1 MRTQKSADVASGCFI
16 AFLGIVVIFA
26 ATKITGGMEERLP
39 PRTLPYILGF
49 TILVAGVL
57 LAIRAWRYTGENPP
71 IKWPDR
77 TGMIRVLALLV
88 SLAAYI
94 ALIDP
99 LGMPI
104 ATVLYVGFSVWYLWL
119 GRHRIIYALITGIVS
134 GAVVYY
140 VFIQFLELSFP
151 LGPLQLGG

>member
-1 MRTQKSADVASGCFI
+1 MKTQKSADVTSGCFL
-16 AFLGIVVIFA
+16 AFLGIVVIIA

-39 PRTLPYILGF
+39 PRTLPYIMGF

-57 LAIRAWRYTGENPP
+57 LAVRSWRFQGENPA

-77 TGMIRVLALLV
+77 TGMLRVLVILL

-94 ALIDP
+94 ALIEP

-104 ATVLYVGFSVWYLWL
+104 ATVLYVSFSVC
-119 GRHRIIYALITGIVS
+119 IS
-134 GAVVYY
+134 G
-140 VFIQFLELSFP
+140 
-151 LGPLQLGG
+151 

>member
-1 MRTQKSADVASGCFI
+1 MKTQKSADVASGCFI

-49 TILVAGVL
+49 TILVAGTF
-57 LAIRAWRYTGENPP
+57 LAVKSWRFQGENPA

-77 TGMIRVLALLV
+77 TGMVRVIVILL
-88 SLAAYI
+88 SLAVYI
-94 ALIDP
+94 VLIEP

-104 ATVLYVGFSVWYLWL
+104 ATVLYVSFSVWYLWI
-119 GRHRIIYALITGIVS
+119 GRHPIVYALITGLLS

-140 VFIQFLELSFP
+140 LFMHFLELGFP
-151 LGPLQLGG
+151 MGLLQL

>member
-1 MRTQKSADVASGCFI
+1 MKTQKSADIAGGCFI
-16 AFLGIVVIFA
+16 TFLGLAVLYA

-39 PRTLPYILGF
+39 PRTLPYVLGF
-49 TILVAGVL
+49 TILIAGII
-57 LAIRAWRYTGENPP
+57 LAVRSWRFKGENPA

-77 TGMIRVLALLV
+77 SGMMRVSVVLLGLAG
-88 SLAAYI
+88 YI

-104 ATVLYVGFSVWYLWL
+104 STALYISFSVWYLWI
-119 GRHRIIYALITGIVS
+119 GRHSIIFAIITGLIS

-140 VFIQFLELSFP
+140 LFIHLLELSFP
-151 LGPLQLGG
+151 VGPLQR

>member
-49 TILVAGVL
+49 TILLAGIL
-57 LAIRAWRYTGENPP
+57 LAIRAWRFKGENPA

-77 TGMIRVLALLV
+77 TGMVRVITLLF
-88 SLAAYI
+88 SLAVYI

-104 ATVLYVGFSVWYLWL
+104 ATFLYVAFSVWYLWI
-119 GRHRIIYALITGIVS
+119 GRRRIIYALITGVLS

-151 LGPLQLGG
+151 LGLLQL

>member
-1 MRTQKSADVASGCFI
+1 MRTQKSADLASGCFI

-49 TILVAGVL
+49 TILAAGIM
-57 LAIRAWRYTGENPP
+57 LAIKAWRYKGENPE

-77 TGMIRVLALLV
+77 TGMVRVLVLLI
-88 SLAAYI
+88 SLAAYV

-104 ATVLYVGFSVWYLWL
+104 ATVLYVAFSVSYLWL
-119 GRHRIIYALITGIVS
+119 GRHRIIYGLITGILS

-151 LGPLQLGG
+151 LGLLQL

>member
-1 MRTQKSADVASGCFI
+1 MKTQKSADVTSGCFL
-16 AFLGIVVIFA
+16 AFLGIVVIVA

-39 PRTLPYILGF
+39 PRTLPYIMGF

-57 LAIRAWRYTGENPP
+57 LAVRSWRFQGENPA
-71 IKWPDR
+71 IKWPNR
-77 TGMIRVLALLV
+77 TGMLRVLVILL

-94 ALIDP
+94 ALIEP

-104 ATVLYVGFSVWYLWL
+104 ATVLYVSFSVWYLWI
-119 GRHRIIYALITGIVS
+119 GRHPIIYALITGVLS

-140 VFIQFLELSFP
+140 LFIRFLELSFP
-151 LGPLQLGG
+151 LGLLQT

>member
-1 MRTQKSADVASGCFI
+1 MKTQKSADIASGCFI
-16 AFLGIVVIFA
+16 ALLGIVVILA

-49 TILVAGVL
+49 LILVAGMI
-57 LAIRAWRYTGENPP
+57 LAVKSWRFQGENPA

-77 TGMIRVLALLV
+77 TGTKRVIVILV

-94 ALIDP
+94 ALIEP

-104 ATVLYVGFSVWYLWL
+104 ATVLYVSFSVWHLWI
-119 GRHRIIYALITGIVS
+119 GRHPIIYALITGLLS

-140 VFIQFLELSFP
+140 LFIHFLELNFP
-151 LGPLQLGG
+151 MGLLQL

>member
-1 MRTQKSADVASGCFI
+1 MKTQKSADIASGCFI

-49 TILVAGVL
+49 MILVAGII
-57 LAIRAWRYTGENPP
+57 LAVKSWRFQGENPL

-77 TGMIRVLALLV
+77 TGMVRVIVILV

-94 ALIDP
+94 ALIEP
-99 LGMPI
+99 LGMPV
-104 ATVLYVGFSVWYLWL
+104 ATVLYVSFSVWYLWI
-119 GRHRIIYALITGIVS
+119 GKYPIAYALITGLLS

-140 VFIQFLELSFP
+140 LFIHFLELSFP
-151 LGPLQLGG
+151 MGLLQL